1 MILDG
6 VVFKVHFVLRG
17 RDKPWNILPGSNG
30 PFFPKHL
37 RRTFDVSIYIVT
49 HPNKHLGIK
58 LYNRI
63 PNGLRIQQT
72 QRDRVLF
79 INLPKSQIKL
89 NEIRFITRQLDVC
102 SQVKCKPEEPFGQHM
117 NQRQYER
124 RELHGQLSWNH
135 YHRRMQIA
143 ILSALP
149 I

>member
-1 MILDG
+1 MKVNEHVHVYTYLGIKIVAQTRVGRMILDD

-89 NEIRFITRQLDVC
+89 NEIRFIT
-102 SQVKCKPEEPFGQHM
+102 S
-117 NQRQYER
+117 
-124 RELHGQLSWNH
+124 
-135 YHRRMQIA
+135 
-143 ILSALP
+143 
-149 I
+149 